1 MVKMILF
8 VKQNIENRHMDTK
21 EERRRVMNWETVI
34 DIK

>member
-21 EERRRVMNWETVI
+21 EERRVMNWETAI